1 MPCVLGEYVMRQ
13 LRAGVRITGLA
24 LGALLVGG
32 LLIASPAAQA
42 ADERETAVVSLG
54 DSAISG
60 EGAGSYEAG
69 TKGENGNWCHRSTN
83 ALVHKTAVAD
93 HTINLACS
101 GADSAN
107 VSLADTTHYTEGS
120 QARRLIGIA
129 QQYRVTTV
137 IVQVGANDEPAFADT
152 LLDCIAKWFN
162 PFGSGCRSKLQT
174 EWPQRLA
181 AMAPRVEV
189 ALADVRSAM
198 TQAGYANGSYNL
210 ILTSYASPL
219 TERMDETLHGP
230 QGCPFKLADA
240 GYGRTTAV
248 PQFSD
253 ALRGVANRSGAKFLD
268 FSRATEGREACSG
281 YGDSST
287 EWQNRITV
295 DPWAWVNGG
304 LDAIGIH
311 MAQESFHP
319 NAKGHAQLGRCVTEF
334 VNSGTASAK
343 CLIGADGNVHAVQ

>member
-1 MPCVLGEYVMRQ
+1 MRSTKI
-13 LRAGVRITGLA
+13 GSLA
-24 LGALLVGG
+24 ALLIGG
-32 LLIASPAAQA
+32 LMVASPAAST
-42 ADERETAVVSLG
+42 ADDRPTAIVSLG

-60 EGAGSYEAG
+60 EGAGNYEPG
-69 TKGENGNWCHRSTN
+69 TQGENGDWCHRSAN
-83 ALVHKTAVAD
+83 ALVHKTTVATR
-93 HTINLACS
+93 TINLACS

-120 QARRLIGIA
+120 QARRLISVA

-137 IVQVGANDEPAFADT
+137 IVQTGANDEPAFADT
-152 LLDCIAKWFN
+152 MLGCIEEWFN
-162 PFGSGCRSKLQT
+162 PFSSGCRSYLRT

-181 AMAPRVEV
+181 AMAPRVER

-198 TQAGYANGSYNL
+198 SQAGYAGGSYNL

-219 TERMDETLHGP
+219 TEKMDATLHGP

-240 GYGRTTAV
+240 QYGRTEAV
-248 PQFSD
+248 PQFSA
-253 ALRGVANRSGAKFLD
+253 ALQGAATRSGAKFLD

-281 YGDSST
+281 YANPAT
-287 EWQNRITV
+287 EWQNRVTV
-295 DPWAWVNGG
+295 DPWAWVTGG

-311 MAQESFHP
+311 MAQQSFHP

-334 VNSGTASAK
+334 VNSGRSSA
-343 CLIGADGNVHAVQ
+343 

>member
-1 MPCVLGEYVMRQ
+1 MRSTK
-13 LRAGVRITGLA
+13 ITALA
-24 LGALLVGG
+24 LGALLTGG
-32 LLIASPAAQA
+32 LAVASPAASV
-42 ADERETAVVSLG
+42 ADDRPTAIVSLG

-60 EGAGSYEAG
+60 EGAGDYEAG
-69 TKGENGNWCHRSTN
+69 TRGENGNWCHRSAN

-101 GADSAN
+101 GAESAN

-137 IVQVGANDEPAFADT
+137 VVQIGANDEPAFADT
-152 LLDCIAKWFN
+152 ILDCIAKWFD
-162 PFGSGCRSKLQT
+162 PFSSGCRTKLRT

-189 ALADVRSAM
+189 ALADVRTAM
-198 TQAGYANGSYNL
+198 SQAGYAPGSYNL

-219 TERMDETLHGP
+219 TERMDSVLHGP

-240 GYGRTTAV
+240 GYGRTEAV
-248 PQFSD
+248 PQLSE
-253 ALRGVANRSGAKFLD
+253 ALRGAATRSGAKFLD
-268 FSRATEGREACSG
+268 FSRATEGHEACSG

-287 EWQNRITV
+287 EWQNRVKV
-295 DPWAWVNGG
+295 DPWAWVTGG

-319 NAKGHAQLGRCVTEF
+319 NARGHAQLGRCVTEF
-334 VNSGTASAK
+334 VNSGAGSAR
-343 CLIGADGNVHAVQ
+343 CLVGADGNVHAVQ

>member
-1 MPCVLGEYVMRQ
+1 MRSTK
-13 LRAGVRITGLA
+13 IGL
-24 LGALLVGG
+24 LGALLIGG
-32 LLIASPAAQA
+32 LLVANPAAST
-42 ADERETAVVSLG
+42 ADDRPTAVVSLG

-60 EGAGSYEAG
+60 EGAGNYEPG
-69 TKGENGNWCHRSTN
+69 TRGENGDWCHRSAN
-83 ALVHKTAVAD
+83 ALVHKTTVASR
-93 HTINLACS
+93 TINLACS

-120 QARRLIGIA
+120 QARRLISVA

-137 IVQVGANDEPAFADT
+137 IVQTGANDEPQFADT
-152 LLDCIAKWFN
+152 MLGCIEEWFN
-162 PFGSGCRSKLQT
+162 PFSSGCRSYLRT

-181 AMAPRVEV
+181 AMAPRVEQ

-198 TQAGYANGSYNL
+198 SQAGYANGSYNL

-219 TERMDETLHGP
+219 TEKMDATLHGP
-230 QGCPFKLADA
+230 QGCPFKLNDA
-240 GYGRTTAV
+240 KYGRTEAV
-248 PQFSD
+248 PQFSE
-253 ALRGVANRSGAKFLD
+253 ALRGAATRGGAKFLD
-268 FSRATEGREACSG
+268 FSRATEGHEACSG
-281 YGDSST
+281 YANPAT

-295 DPWAWVNGG
+295 DPWAWVTGG

-334 VNSGTASAK
+334 VTSGRSSAQ
-343 CLIGADGNVHAVQ
+343 CLIGADGNLHAV

>member
-1 MPCVLGEYVMRQ
+1 MRSTK
-13 LRAGVRITGLA
+13 ITALA
-24 LGALLVGG
+24 VGALLAGG
-32 LLIASPAAQA
+32 LTVASPAASV
-42 ADERETAVVSLG
+42 ADDRPTAIVSLG

-60 EGAGSYEAG
+60 EGAGDYEAG
-69 TKGENGNWCHRSTN
+69 TRGENGNWCHRSAN
-83 ALVHKTAVAD
+83 ALVHRTSVAD

-101 GADSAN
+101 GAEAAN

-137 IVQVGANDEPAFADT
+137 VVQVGANDEPAFADT
-152 LLDCIAKWFN
+152 ILDCIAEWFN
-162 PFGSGCRSKLQT
+162 PFGSGCRKDLRT
-174 EWPQRLA
+174 EWPQRVA

-189 ALADVRSAM
+189 ALADVRTAM
-198 TQAGYANGSYNL
+198 SQAGYADGSYNL

-219 TERMDETLHGP
+219 TERMDATLHGP

-240 GYGRTTAV
+240 GYGRTEAV
-248 PQFSD
+248 PQLSE
-253 ALRGVANRSGAKFLD
+253 ALRGAATRSGAKFLD
-268 FSRATEGREACSG
+268 FSRATEGHEACSG

-287 EWQNRITV
+287 EWQNRVKV
-295 DPWAWVNGG
+295 DPWAWVTGG

-319 NAKGHAQLGRCVTEF
+319 NARGHAQLGRCVTEF
-334 VNSGTASAK
+334 VNSGANSAR
-343 CLIGADGNVHAVQ
+343 CLIGADGNVHAVP

>member
-1 MPCVLGEYVMRQ
+1 MRSTK
-13 LRAGVRITGLA
+13 ITAFA

-32 LLIASPAAQA
+32 LTVASPAVSA
-42 ADERETAVVSLG
+42 ADERPTAIVSLG

-60 EGAGSYEAG
+60 EGAGSYEPG
-69 TKGENGNWCHRSTN
+69 TRGENGNWCHRSAN
-83 ALVHKTAVAD
+83 ALVHKTTVANR
-93 HTINLACS
+93 TINLACS
-101 GADSAN
+101 GAESAN

-120 QARRLIGIA
+120 QARRLIGVA

-152 LLDCIAKWFN
+152 MLDCIAEWFN
-162 PFGSGCRSKLQT
+162 PFGSGCRSDLRTQ
-174 EWPQRLA
+174 WPQRLA
-181 AMAPRVEV
+181 AMAPRVER

-198 TQAGYANGSYNL
+198 SQAGYANGSYNL

-219 TERMDETLHGP
+219 TERMDATLHGP
-230 QGCPFKLADA
+230 QGCPFKLKDA
-240 GYGRTTAV
+240 QYGRTEAV
-248 PQFSD
+248 PQLSE
-253 ALRGVANRSGAKFLD
+253 ALRGVATRSGAKFLD

-281 YGDSST
+281 YGNSST

-295 DPWAWVNGG
+295 DPWAWVTGG

-311 MAQESFHP
+311 LAQESFHP

-334 VNSGTASAK
+334 VTSGAGSAR
-343 CLIGADGNVHAVQ
+343 CLIGSDGNLHAVQ

>member
-1 MPCVLGEYVMRQ
+1 MRSTK
-13 LRAGVRITGLA
+13 ITAAA
-24 LGALLVGG
+24 LGALLIGG
-32 LLIASPAAQA
+32 LVVASPVAQA
-42 ADERETAVVSLG
+42 ADTRPTAIVSLG

-69 TKGENGNWCHRSTN
+69 TQGENGDWCHRSTN
-83 ALVHKTAVAD
+83 ALVHKTTVATK
-93 HTINLACS
+93 TINLACS
-101 GADSAN
+101 GADSSN

-120 QARRLIGIA
+120 QARRLIGVA

-137 IVQVGANDEPAFADT
+137 IVQIGANDEPAFADT
-152 LLDCIAKWFN
+152 LLGCIEEWFN
-162 PFGSGCRSKLQT
+162 PFSSGCRSYLRTQ
-174 EWPQRLA
+174 WPQRLA
-181 AMAPRVEV
+181 AMAPRVQT

-198 TQAGYANGSYNL
+198 SQAGYANGSYNL

-219 TERMDETLHGP
+219 TERMDSTLHGP

-240 GYGRTTAV
+240 GYGRTEAV
-248 PQFSD
+248 PQFSNT
-253 ALRGVANRSGAKFLD
+253 LRGVATAAGAKFLD

-287 EWQNRITV
+287 EWQNRVKV
-295 DPWAWVNGG
+295 DPWAWVTGG

-334 VNSGTASAK
+334 VSSGRSAAQ
-343 CLIGADGNVHAVQ
+343 CLAGTDGNLHAV

>member
-1 MPCVLGEYVMRQ
+1 MRSTK
-13 LRAGVRITGLA
+13 IGLLA
-24 LGALLVGG
+24 ALLIGG
-32 LLIASPAAQA
+32 QMVVSPAASV
-42 ADERETAVVSLG
+42 ADDRPTAIVSLG

-60 EGAGSYEAG
+60 EGAGNYETG
-69 TKGENGNWCHRSTN
+69 TQGENGDWCHRSAN
-83 ALVHKTAVAD
+83 ALVHKTTVATR
-93 HTINLACS
+93 TINLACS

-120 QARRLIGIA
+120 QARRLISVA

-137 IVQVGANDEPAFADT
+137 IVQTGANDEPAFADT
-152 LLDCIAKWFN
+152 MLGCIEEWFN
-162 PFGSGCRSKLQT
+162 PFSSGCRSYLRT

-181 AMAPRVEV
+181 AMAPRVEA

-198 TQAGYANGSYNL
+198 SQAGYANGSYNL

-219 TERMDETLHGP
+219 TEKMDATLHGP

-240 GYGRTTAV
+240 QYGRTEAV
-248 PQFSD
+248 PQFST
-253 ALRGVANRSGAKFLD
+253 ALKGAATRSGAKFLD
-268 FSRATEGREACSG
+268 FSRATEGHEACSG
-281 YGDSST
+281 FGNSAT

-295 DPWAWVNGG
+295 DPWAWVTGG

-311 MAQESFHP
+311 MAQQSFHP

-334 VNSGTASAK
+334 VNSGRSSAQ
-343 CLIGADGNVHAVQ
+343 CLAGADGNLHAV